1 MSTHQETRFTANQVR
16 QYALHGD
23 REALEAVKLRCG
35 FKTDEAAREYI
46 ERAWK
51 AQERG

>member
-1 MSTHQETRFTANQVR
+1 MSTHQETRFTANRVR

-23 REALEAVKLRCG
+23 SEVLEAVKRRCG